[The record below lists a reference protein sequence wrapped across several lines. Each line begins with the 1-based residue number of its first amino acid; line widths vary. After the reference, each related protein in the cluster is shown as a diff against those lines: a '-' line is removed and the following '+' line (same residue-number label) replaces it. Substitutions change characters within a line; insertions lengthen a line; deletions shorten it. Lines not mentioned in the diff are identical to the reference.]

1 MHANQSFIIIFYI
14 PHLNIWGER
23 LLWGAVYYHTSYK
36 MQYFPIFFC
45 FCLQDKLHSFNIQ
58 DHRSTRGLLI
68 SETVQNIS
76 KITYTAAGSNFW
88 QAPNLRRNFQ
98 RVTLQRDEE
107 FIESIFFNGFITM
120 CNLKKAF
127 DTLGILSTP
136 ASDVCERLKTN
147 GKAMKIT
154 LLRLPTINKEI

>member
-1 MHANQSFIIIFYI
+1 MRANQSFIIFIYY
-14 PHLNIWGER
+14 IWGER
-23 LLWGAVYYHTSYK
+23 LLWGAVFIIQTSYK
-36 MQYFPIFFC
+36 MQYFPIFF
-45 FCLQDKLHSFNIQ
+45 FFWQDKLHSFNIQ
-58 DHRSTRGLLI
+58 DYRSSRGLLI
-68 SETVQNIS
+68 SQTVQNIY

-120 CNLKKAF
+120 CNLKF

-136 ASDVCERLKTN
+136 ASDVYERLKTN

>member
-1 MHANQSFIIIFYI
+1 MRANQSFIIIFYI
-14 PHLNIWGER
+14 PHLRRKITMR
-23 LLWGAVYYHTSYK
+23 RRFYHTSYK
-36 MQYFPIFFC
+36 MQYFPIFF

-58 DHRSTRGLLI
+58 DHRRTRGLLI

-98 RVTLQRDEE
+98 RITLQRDEE

-127 DTLGILSTP
+127 DMLGILSTP
-136 ASDVCERLKTN
+136 ASDVCERLKIN